1 MKTVSIYYGNLF
13 MSSDH
18 KGDVEPAGRTPI
30 GLFFF
35 DTRFLSTWRLTVN
48 GERLQTLSIDDLQ
61 YFESRFFLTPGQPT
75 HYVDTDISVFRQRWT
90 GDAFE
95 EQVSVHNHSKQSMDV
110 TIRLDVGADFAEL
123 LDVKHGNR
131 RDRKTTTMIRDGVL
145 TIRYERG
152 VFVRETLITSSRPC
166 QTDEGGMTFTTR
178 IEPHSM
184 WRTDLRVTTLLH
196 AARSGDLRRAR
207 TSHVLRSRPEVRRE
221 LDHWVSGAPRLRTDY
236 EPLEQAYERSVA
248 DLVALRYRGL
258 NYRGYMPMAG
268 MPWFMNLFGRDA
280 IFSRMQAL
288 PFLPE
293 TCAPALHILALAQG
307 ARTDPFRGEEPGK
320 ILQELRYGESVA
332 FNERPHSALYSAGDT
347 TPLFVILLDE
357 YERWTGD
364 TQLVKD
370 MRFEATQALDWIDR
384 YADLVGNGYLWYT
397 PQKSADGMVNQS
409 WKCSAEGISFRD
421 GRLPGYPQATCEMQG
436 YVYDAKVR
444 AARLARGVWGDPA
457 YADRLE
463 REAAELRERFN
474 RDFWIEDRGYYAA
487 ALLDDGQQVDA
498 LTSNIGHL
506 LWSGIVEPDRAERV
520 VQHLMGP
527 TLFSGWGIRTLA
539 TTEQRYNPIGY
550 HTGTVW
556 PFDNSIIA
564 WGLRRYGFRHEAA
577 RVAAAVVGA
586 ARYFDG
592 RLPEALAGYDSTL
605 TKYPVL
611 YASAEAPHA
620 TSAGAPLLL
629 LRTLLGLEPYDD
641 HLVVDPAVPEE
652 MGQIELHDIPGRW
665 GRLDA
670 LGRGQ
675 PNLERR

>member
-1 MKTVSIYYGNLF
+1 
-13 MSSDH
+13 
-18 KGDVEPAGRTPI
+18 
-30 GLFFF
+30 
-35 DTRFLSTWRLTVN
+35 
-48 GERLQTLSIDDLQ
+48 
-61 YFESRFFLTPGQPT
+61 
-75 HYVDTDISVFRQRWT
+75 
-90 GDAFE
+90 
-95 EQVSVHNHSKQSMDV
+95 
-110 TIRLDVGADFAEL
+110 
-123 LDVKHGNR
+123 
-131 RDRKTTTMIRDGVL
+131 
-145 TIRYERG
+145 
-152 VFVRETLITSSRPC
+152 
-166 QTDEGGMTFTTR
+166 
-178 IEPHSM
+178 
-184 WRTDLRVTTLLH
+184 
-196 AARSGDLRRAR
+196 
-207 TSHVLRSRPEVRRE
+207 
-221 LDHWVSGAPRLRTDY
+221 
-236 EPLEQAYERSVA
+236 
-248 DLVALRYRGL
+248 
-258 NYRGYMPMAG
+258 
-268 MPWFMNLFGRDA
+268 
-280 IFSRMQAL
+280 
-288 PFLPE
+288 
-293 TCAPALHILALAQG
+293 
-307 ARTDPFRGEEPGK
+307 
-320 ILQELRYGESVA
+320 
-332 FNERPHSALYSAGDT
+332 
-347 TPLFVILLDE
+347 
-357 YERWTGD
+357 
-364 TQLVKD
+364 
-370 MRFEATQALDWIDR
+370 
-384 YADLVGNGYLWYT
+384 
-397 PQKSADGMVNQS
+397 
-409 WKCSAEGISFRD
+409 
-421 GRLPGYPQATCEMQG
+421 MQG

>member
-1 MKTVSIYYGNLF
+1 MNPVSIYYGNLF
-13 MSSDH
+13 MTCDR
-18 KGDVEPAGRTPI
+18 KGDVEPSRQMPL

-75 HYVDTDISVFRQRWT
+75 HYVDTDISVFRHRWA

-95 EQVSVHNHSKQSMDV
+95 ERVSVQNHSKEPMDL
-110 TIRLDVGADFAEL
+110 TIRLDIGADFAEL
-123 LDVKHGNR
+123 LDIKHGIQR
-131 RDRKTTTMIRDGVL
+131 HRETTTTIRDGVL
-145 TIRYERG
+145 TVRYERG
-152 VFVRETLITSSRPC
+152 VFVRETLVASSQPC
-166 QTDEGGMTFTTR
+166 ATDDDGMTFTTR
-178 IEPHSM
+178 VEPHGI
-184 WRTDLRVTTLLH
+184 WHTDLRVTALLRP
-196 AARSGDLRRAR
+196 AKPADLREALPGHR
-207 TSHVLRSRPEVRRE
+207 LRSTEQIRQE
-221 LDHWVSGAPRLRTDY
+221 LDDWVSGAPRLRTDY
-236 EPLEQAYERSVA
+236 EPLQQTYQRSLS
-248 DLVALRYRGL
+248 DLVALRYKGL
-258 NYRGYMPMAG
+258 NYREYQPLAG

-288 PFLPE
+288 PFLPQ
-293 TCAPALHILALAQG
+293 TCVPALRILSLAQG
-307 ARTDPFRGEEPGK
+307 ARIDPFRGEEPGK
-320 ILQELRYGESVA
+320 ILQELRYDESAA
-332 FNERPHSALYSAGDT
+332 FNERPHAILYAAADT

-364 TQLVKD
+364 TELVNEL
-370 MRFEATQALDWIDR
+370 RFEATQALDWIDR
-384 YADLVGNGYLWYT
+384 YADLVGNGYLWYGPHGST
-397 PQKSADGMVNQS
+397 DGTVGQS
-409 WKCSAEGISFRD
+409 WKCSNEGVSFRD
-421 GRLPGYPQATCEMQG
+421 GRLAGYPQAACEIQG
-436 YVYDAKVR
+436 YVYDAKCR
-444 AARLARGVWGDPA
+444 AARLARRVWGDPE

-463 REAAELRERFN
+463 REAAALRERFN

-487 ALLDDGQQVDA
+487 ALQADGQQVDS

-506 LWSGIVEPDRAERV
+506 LWSGIVEPDRAEAV
-520 VQHLMGP
+520 VSHLLGP

-564 WGLRRYGFRHEAA
+564 WGLRRYGFRPEAA
-577 RVAAAVVGA
+577 RVAAAILGA
-586 ARYFDG
+586 GRYFGG

-611 YASAEAPHA
+611 YASAGAPHA
-620 TSAGAPLLL
+620 TSAGAPLLF

-675 PNLERR
+675 PGIARR